1 MGCAPSTNWCRI
13 SSIHCSYGK
22 SMNMT
27 ILYRTLIYKLP
38 NASWSTYIYIYVCVG
53 LKMVFTLQMTILME
67 MIIIYWNWGY
77 PTFSDKP
84 KKRQGLAL
92 NITRF
97 LLIIQIPIGQ
107 KRGKTFKNHRIWQ
120 SNNCSCQSFHSG
132 RSVRYLHNVAPPR

>member
-1 MGCAPSTNWCRI
+1 MLAGL
-13 SSIHCSYGK
+13 H
-22 SMNMT
+22 
-27 ILYRTLIYKLP
+27 
-38 NASWSTYIYIYVCVG
+38 IYICVCWSENGVYPPNDHFNGDDNNLLELG
-53 LKMVFTLQMTILME
+53 LSNIFRQTK
-67 MIIIYWNWGY
+67 
-77 PTFSDKP
+77 